1 MRTVLTGIML
11 AAFLAAGIIIALA
24 FAANV
29 AAAECPE
36 PPSAPYELTGTQ
48 FWMNTADGVDAN
60 GCTIWL
66 STFGGDP
73 DAEHE
78 TPPGLSPSE
87 LGHVP
92 IALPDTAM
100 EH

>member
-36 PPSAPYELTGTQ
+36 PPSAPYTLSGTQ
-48 FWMNTADGVDAN
+48 WWMNTAAGVDAN
-60 GCTIWL
+60 GCTVWV
-66 STFGGDP
+66 STSGGEP
-73 DAEHE
+73 DAA
-78 TPPGLSPSE
+78 TPPE
-87 LGHVP
+87 P

-100 EH
+100 EHQP